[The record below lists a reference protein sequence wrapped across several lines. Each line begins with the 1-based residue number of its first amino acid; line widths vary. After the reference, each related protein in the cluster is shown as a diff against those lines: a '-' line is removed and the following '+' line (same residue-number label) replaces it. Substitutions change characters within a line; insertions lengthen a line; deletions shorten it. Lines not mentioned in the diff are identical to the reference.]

1 MTTDKKTDQQRWD
14 YYVCNNN
21 VLKNKYH
28 TDNWYVFET
37 NWYFDSDNR
46 IKELMIN
53 PMYPASGTADL
64 DYMRQLHR
72 YINQDAFAGLA
83 NTRPGHPGAGHQRQR
98 HLGGRR
104 GQGQRR
110 QPPASRQKVGA
121 HSPPA
126 LHAGSQLAPQRAV
139 AAGRIVALARAH
151 VQHRNEHR
159 QPPRRI
165 RRRLAPEPAGPESRL
180 ALRPALGMVA
190 GRAEREQQQSL
201 AGTPFRA
208 AFHSDRAALCHAR
221 SEERRVGKEGRS
233 RWSPYH

>member
-1 MTTDKKTDQQRWD
+1 MNASDKTDQQRWR
-14 YYVCNNN
+14 YYIYANN
-21 VLKNKYH
+21 VLKNKYNI
-28 TDNWYVFET
+28 TDNFLFKERWYDDTEK
-37 NWYFDSDNR
+37 R
-46 IKELMIN
+46 IKELRNEPI
-53 PMYPASGTADL
+53 YPKSGIADL

-165 RRRLAPEPAGPESRL
+165 RRCLASEPAGPESRL

-201 AGTPFRA
+201 RDTLSRSVPFRQIG
-208 AFHSDRAALCHAR
+208 RAH
-221 SEERRVGKEGRS
+221 V
-233 RWSPYH
+233 